1 MSRIVT
7 YLFFLIPTLLF
18 AQQKEDKT
26 NTRQTWE
33 RIREENGYKPS
44 DTYKGPQGDPY
55 FNPST
60 IKENQ
65 PVSGSKSGTNQP
77 YQGVPYNPS
86 QQKQGKTPSN
96 PNGPGGSGSI
106 DEDPNIEPAEPVDVP
121 EYDSGPSSSTS
132 SGGWDAST
140 EFWKWLGIILAI
152 LAVAYIIYHIIKNRT
167 PREKH
172 VTFNPIIAE
181 MNPAEIQKSELEL
194 RLEEAQRNGDYKEC
208 VRIYFLFAMK
218 DLIERRW
225 IFWKR
230 EKTNMHYIIEM
241 QGRASARS
249 FEKIVSIYDLVWYGD
264 YNIDAKAFK
273 EFEPALIA
281 AYHQIEQDK

>member
-1 MSRIVT
+1 M
-7 YLFFLIPTLLF
+7 
-18 AQQKEDKT
+18 AQKKEEKA

-44 DTYKGPQGDPY
+44 DTYKGPESNPY

-65 PVSGSKSGTNQP
+65 PTSGSKSGTNQP
-77 YQGVPYNPS
+77 YQGVPYNPK
-86 QQKQGKTPSN
+86 QQKQGRVPSN
-96 PNGPGGSGSI
+96 PNGPGGSGTI
-106 DEDPNIEPAEPVDVP
+106 DEDPNIEPAEPVEVP
-121 EYDSGPSSSTS
+121 DYDSGPSSSSSS
-132 SGGWDAST
+132 SGGWEASAT
-140 EFWKWLGIILAI
+140 FWKWLGIILAI
-152 LAVAYIIYHIIKNRT
+152 LAVAYIIYHVIKNRT
-167 PREKH
+167 PQEKH

-218 DLIERRW
+218 DLIDRRW

-241 QGRASARS
+241 QGRASAKS

-264 YNIDAKAFK
+264 YNIDATAYK
-273 EFEPALIA
+273 EFEPALIS